1 MLPATKAIPKE
12 MLPIVDKPIIQYI
25 VEEAIDA
32 GFEKV
37 IFITHSSKSSLE
49 NHFNTSFDLET
60 ALEKRVKREQLN
72 KIRDISKLK
81 VKIHSVKQDEPKGL
95 GHAILCAKSIIGKDS
110 FGVMLPDMIL
120 QEHSSNN
127 SLYKMRADFKKYNLS
142 SLLLAKTK
150 KSELNKYGVAK
161 LSNNKTYK
169 NIESIEDI
177 IEKPDINQAPSNF
190 FAVGRYIFTNNFMDY
205 LSKEKPDK
213 TGEIQLTGAIS
224 NFIFDGNITLAYKF
238 DGNFFDCGEKIGYMK
253 AIVEYGK
260 KDRSIGKEFSKYLK
274 K

>member
-1 MLPATKAIPKE
+1 
-12 MLPIVDKPIIQYI
+12 
-25 VEEAIDA
+25 
-32 GFEKV
+32 
-37 IFITHSSKSSLE
+37 
-49 NHFNTSFDLET
+49 
-60 ALEKRVKREQLN
+60 
-72 KIRDISKLK
+72 
-81 VKIHSVKQDEPKGL
+81 
-95 GHAILCAKSIIGKDS
+95 
-110 FGVMLPDMIL
+110 MLPDMIL
-120 QEHSSNN
+120 EEDSSNN
-127 SLYKMRADFKKYNLS
+127 SLSMMKTDFKKYNLA

-161 LSNNKTYK
+161 LSKNKPHK
-169 NIESIEDI
+169 NIDSIEDI
-177 IEKPDINQAPSNF
+177 IEKPNINQAPSNF

-260 KDRSIGKEFSKYLK
+260 KDRSIGKEFSEYLK